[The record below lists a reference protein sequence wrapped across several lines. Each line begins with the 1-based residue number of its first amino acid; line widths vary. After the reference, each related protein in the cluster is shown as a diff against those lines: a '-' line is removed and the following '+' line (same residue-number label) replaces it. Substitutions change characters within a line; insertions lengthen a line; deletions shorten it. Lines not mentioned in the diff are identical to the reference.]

1 MTDRGPGDLARGD
14 HSREDHLA
22 AGGPVRHR
30 PVLREEALAALD
42 LHAHGLY
49 VDGTFG
55 AGGYTRAILSRPD
68 TRVVALDRDPTAIAG
83 GADLAAAEPRLI
95 LVEARF
101 GTLAAVA
108 DDLALPPLD
117 GVVLDIGV
125 SSMQFDQAERGFS
138 FRFDGPLDMRMGGDG
153 PTAADI
159 VNGADEGDL
168 ADILFRYGDERASRR
183 IARAICFDRKSTP
196 FTSTKQLADMIGRV
210 MPGKP
215 GDIHPATRSFQAL
228 RIAVNDE
235 LGELHDALEAAERLL
250 APGGR
255 LAVVTFHSLE
265 DRIVKRF
272 LQARAGRGDGG
283 SRHLPAGMARPDASF
298 TLPGKQPVTPSP
310 DEVAANPRA
319 RSAKLRVGARTG
331 APAWA
336 PDALARAAVTVPGV
350 ARAALLAAKR
360 G

>member
-1 MTDRGPGDLARGD
+1 MSDRGPDD
-14 HSREDHLA
+14 VLA
-22 AGGPVRHR
+22 AGGPIRHR
-30 PVLREEALAALD
+30 PVLREEALDALSLRRD
-42 LHAHGLY
+42 GTY
-49 VDGTFG
+49 IDGTFG
-55 AGGYTRAILSRPD
+55 AGGYTRAMLATPGV
-68 TRVVALDRDPTAIAG
+68 RVVALDRDPTAIAD
-83 GADLAAAEPRLI
+83 GAALAAAEPRLT

-101 GTLAAVA
+101 ATLGAVVA
-108 DDLALPPLD
+108 DLGLEGVD

-125 SSMQFDQAERGFS
+125 SSMQFDRAERGFS

-153 PTAADI
+153 PSAADI

-183 IARAICFDRKSTP
+183 IARAICFDRKASP

-235 LGELHDALEAAERLL
+235 LGELHDALEAAERVLVS
-250 APGGR
+250 GGR
-255 LAVVTFHSLE
+255 LAVVTFHSIE

-283 SRHLPAGMARPDASF
+283 SRHLPAGSARPPASF
-298 TLPGKQPVTPSP
+298 ALPGKQPILPG
-310 DEVAANPRA
+310 DAEVAANPRA
-319 RSAKLRVGARTG
+319 RSAKLRVGTRTDAPPWG
-331 APAWA
+331 ADPA
-336 PDALARAAVTVPGV
+336 ARAAVTVAWSG
-350 ARAALLAAKR
+350 RAAFPHAKGR
-360 G
+360 